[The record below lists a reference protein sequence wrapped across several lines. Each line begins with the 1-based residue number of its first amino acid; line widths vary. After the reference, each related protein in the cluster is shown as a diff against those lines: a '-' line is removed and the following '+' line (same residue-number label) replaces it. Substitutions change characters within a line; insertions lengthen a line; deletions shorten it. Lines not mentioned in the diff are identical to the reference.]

1 MFIPGM
7 LVGVPDGLA
16 DGIGIF
22 IWGVGDAAGICIR
35 GMSCIDGLDDGEG
48 FGDGVGVGVACEC
61 CAFVATAISAIN
73 AGIRNHKR
81 PRIGLPFWN
90 MNQSLGDAL
99 NGWRSVRR

>member
-22 IWGVGDAAGICIR
+22 IWGVGDAAGICIP
-35 GMSCIDGLDDGEG
+35 GMSWDDAEG

-61 CAFVATAISAIN
+61 CALAAKAISAIN

-90 MNQSLGDAL
+90 MNQSLGDA
-99 NGWRSVRR
+99 R